1 MIRQV
6 AARRL
11 LFLSNSS
18 FKYVIHW
25 ETENTHTNTLLLSL
39 THPLSL
45 ILYALTN
52 TTTTHGEKIVLIL
65 F

>member
-39 THPLSL
+39 TLSISFSL
-45 ILYALTN
+45 NAH
-52 TTTTHGEKIVLIL
+52 TTHAQWTIIFK